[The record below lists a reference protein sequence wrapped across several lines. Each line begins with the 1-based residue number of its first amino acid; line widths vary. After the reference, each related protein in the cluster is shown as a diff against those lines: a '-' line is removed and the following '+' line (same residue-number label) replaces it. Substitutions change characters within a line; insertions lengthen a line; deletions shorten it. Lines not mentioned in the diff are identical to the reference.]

1 MLKSTSCLYLF
12 LLPHSSQNI
21 YLDVVQSLDFPGGS
35 VVKKPP
41 ASAEDSGSTPGL
53 GRSPEKEMAAHS
65 SILAWKNTMDIG
77 AWWAIVQW
85 VTKELDMTKQLSAQA
100 TKKSFQIC

>member
-65 SILAWKNTMDIG
+65 SILAWKNTMDRG
-77 AWWAIVQW
+77 AWWAIVHG
-85 VTKELDMTKQLSAQA
+85 VAKESNMTERLNSNKHFSH
-100 TKKSFQIC
+100 